1 MVKDFVT
8 YKVHIHK
15 TNHEDLYRLLENM
28 PKSTR
33 GIYIREAIEHYAR
46 TNGLLAEKPKRKPWA
61 SRFEVPSMRTLAER
75 YDHRHGSPNISLAG
89 EREIISSSVIEPSSI
104 FSKSTREITAHTD

>member
-1 MVKDFVT
+1 
-8 YKVHIHK
+8 VHIHK

-46 TNGLLAEKPKRKPWA
+46 TNGLLGEKPKTQAMGISFRGT
-61 SRFEVPSMRTLAER
+61 FDEDFGGTL
-75 YDHRHGSPNISLAG
+75 
-89 EREIISSSVIEPSSI
+89 
-104 FSKSTREITAHTD
+104 

>member
-1 MVKDFVT
+1 VVKDFVT

-46 TNGLLAEKPKRKPWA
+46 MNGLLAEKPKTQA
-61 SRFEVPSMRTLAER
+61 M
-75 YDHRHGSPNISLAG
+75 GISFQG
-89 EREIISSSVIEPSSI
+89 TFDEDFGGTV
-104 FSKSTREITAHTD
+104 

>member
-1 MVKDFVT
+1 MLKDFVT

-15 TNHEDLYRLLENM
+15 ENHEKLYRLLENM

-46 TNGLLAEKPKRKPWA
+46 TNGLLGEKQTAPA
-61 SRFEVPSMRTLAER
+61 VE
-75 YDHRHGSPNISLAG
+75 GISLRSAFDQDFG
-89 EREIISSSVIEPSSI
+89 GTV
-104 FSKSTREITAHTD
+104 

>member
-46 TNGLLAEKPKRKPWA
+46 TNGLLDVKPKA
-61 SRFEVPSMRTLAER
+61 QAM
-75 YDHRHGSPNISLAG
+75 GISFRG
-89 EREIISSSVIEPSSI
+89 TFDQD
-104 FSKSTREITAHTD
+104 FSGTV

>member
-15 TNHEDLYRLLENM
+15 VNHEQLYRLLGNM
-28 PKSTR
+28 PKSIR

-46 TNGLLAEKPKRKPWA
+46 TNGLVGEQQKAPA
-61 SRFEVPSMRTLAER
+61 FE
-75 YDHRHGSPNISLAG
+75 GISLRNAFDENYDG
-89 EREIISSSVIEPSSI
+89 TV
-104 FSKSTREITAHTD
+104 